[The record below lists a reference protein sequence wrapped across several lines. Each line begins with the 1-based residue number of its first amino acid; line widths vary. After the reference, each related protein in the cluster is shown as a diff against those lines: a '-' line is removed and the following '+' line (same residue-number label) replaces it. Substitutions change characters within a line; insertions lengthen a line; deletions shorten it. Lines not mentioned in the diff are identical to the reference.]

1 MASRGIN
8 KVILVGNLGQDPE
21 VRYAANGNAI
31 ANITLA
37 TSESYKDKNT
47 GQMVDKTEW
56 HRVVF
61 FQKLAEIAGE
71 YLRKGSQIYIEGKL
85 ETKKYTDNQ
94 GVEKYSTNIVVDGF
108 DGKLQMLGS
117 KEGGNQSQGQ
127 PQGEQ
132 NTQGY
137 APQQQQ
143 QAPNQQYQ
151 PQQQAPAQ
159 QYQQAPQQS
168 QAPQGGH
175 NKQQGGFNPN
185 YNQQQAPQQGG
196 NNQNGGYAPQQ

>member
-61 FQKLAEIAGE
+61 FQKLAEIACE

-117 KEGGNQSQGQ
+117 KEGGNQSQGA
-127 PQGEQ
+127 Q

-137 APQQQQ
+137 APQQS
-143 QAPNQQYQ
+143 PNQQYQ

-159 QYQQAPQQS
+159 QQYQQSPQ
-168 QAPQGGH
+168 H
-175 NKQQGGFNPN
+175 NKAQQV
-185 YNQQQAPQQGG
+185 
-196 NNQNGGYAPQQ
+196 GYAPQQQQQQAPSFDDDLPF

>member
-8 KVILVGNLGQDPE
+8 KVILVGNLGNDPE
-21 VRYAANGNAI
+21 VRYAPNGNAI
-31 ANITLA
+31 TNITLA

-85 ETKKYTDNQ
+85 ETKKYTDNN
-94 GVEKYSTNIVVDGF
+94 GVEKYSTNVVVDGF

-117 KEGGNQSQGQ
+117 REGGNASQGQ
-127 PQGEQ
+127 NNQ
-132 NTQGY
+132 NQSGY
-137 APQQQQ
+137 APQQQ
-143 QAPNQQYQ
+143 
-151 PQQQAPAQ
+151 
-159 QYQQAPQQS
+159 S
-168 QAPQGGH
+168 APQGGYQQQ
-175 NKQQGGFNPN
+175 NAPQQGQSVYQGGGGQASQPQGGFNPN
-185 YNQQQAPQQGG
+185 HNP
-196 NNQNGGYAPQQ
+196 NDPPF

>member
-1 MASRGIN
+1 MSSRGIN

-21 VRYAANGNAI
+21 VRYASNGNC
-31 ANITLA
+31 ITNVSLA

-47 GQMVDKTEW
+47 GQEVEKTEW

-85 ETKKYTDNQ
+85 KTTKYTDNN
-94 GVEKYSTNIVVDGF
+94 GVEKYSTDIVVDGF

-127 PQGEQ
+127 NSQAQG
-132 NTQGY
+132 GY
-137 APQQQQ
+137 AQQQQ
-143 QAPNQQYQ
+143 NAPQKQANQYQ
-151 PQQQAPAQ
+151 PQQQGGHNQQPARQ
-159 QYQQAPQQS
+159 RQHAPQQGG
-168 QAPQGGH
+168 QYKPAP
-175 NKQQGGFNPN
+175 QQGGFNPN
-185 YNQQQAPQQGG
+185 ASQDDP
-196 NNQNGGYAPQQ
+196 PF

>member
-1 MASRGIN
+1 MALNFQIFIQTKELKMASRGIN
-8 KVILVGNLGQDPE
+8 KVILVGNLGNDPE
-21 VRYAANGNAI
+21 VRYAPNGNAI
-31 ANITLA
+31 TNITLA

-85 ETKKYTDNQ
+85 ETKKYTDNN

-117 KEGGNQSQGQ
+117 KEGGNASQGQ
-127 PQGEQ
+127 SNQAPQQ
-132 NTQGY
+132 PGY

-143 QAPNQQYQ
+143 QQQQPQGGYQQQNAQQQGGQQYNQ
-151 PQQQAPAQ
+151 APQNAPQQQGG
-159 QYQQAPQQS
+159 YQ
-168 QAPQGGH
+168 
-175 NKQQGGFNPN
+175 
-185 YNQQQAPQQGG
+185 
-196 NNQNGGYAPQQ
+196 NQNGGFAPKHQ

>member
-1 MASRGIN
+1 MASRGVN

-71 YLRKGSQIYIEGKL
+71 YLRKGSQIYVEGKL
-85 ETKKYTDNQ
+85 KTTKYTDNN
-94 GVEKYSTNIVVDGF
+94 GVEKYSTDIVVDGF

-117 KEGGNQSQGQ
+117 KEGGNASQGQNNQSQG
-127 PQGEQ
+127 
-132 NTQGY
+132 GY
-137 APQQQQ
+137 APQQQSAPQGGYQ
-143 QAPNQQYQ
+143 QQNNAPQQGGQQYQ
-151 PQQQAPAQ
+151 PVPQN
-159 QYQQAPQQS
+159 APQ
-168 QAPQGGH
+168 
-175 NKQQGGFNPN
+175 QQGGFNPN
-185 YNQQQAPQQGG
+185 QQQNTP
-196 NNQNGGYAPQQ
+196 PF